1 MPTFRSALNLLRN
14 RSVIL
19 ALGIALGLIAGRRLA
34 WTAEL
39 TLPALAIVMTAAA
52 SQVPSS
58 ALAQPGRVLRSTAL
72 AVGASY
78 GVAAG
83 VTLALA
89 RWLVPEADLWTG
101 FVLVA
106 ASPPGVAVLPFS
118 ASLGGDTALALGGT
132 AGAYLAALAI
142 APLLATAL
150 VGPSLVQPARLL
162 IILGEL
168 VLVPLVVSRLLRRG
182 RLAERIAPWRGTV
195 VNWGLFV
202 VVLAA
207 VALNR
212 DLFLREPGV
221 LLRTGA
227 VCLAATFGLGLVGE
241 VALRRAG
248 VAEGERVSLGLFATV
263 KNSGFAT
270 ATALAL
276 VGERASVPGA
286 VMSAVIVVWLIWLE
300 VTPYRSPSRGKELG

>member
-1 MPTFRSALNLLRN
+1 MPTFRRALNLLRN
-14 RSVIL
+14 RTVIL
-19 ALGIALGLIAGRRLA
+19 ALGIALGLLGGPRLA
-34 WTAEL
+34 WTAQL

-58 ALAQPGRVLRSTAL
+58 AVSQPRLLLRSTAL
-72 AVGASY
+72 AVAASY
-78 GVAAG
+78 VVSAAI
-83 VTLALA
+83 TLALA
-89 RWLVPEADLWTG
+89 RWLAPETDLWTG

-118 ASLGGDTALALGGT
+118 VSLGGDSGLALGGT

-142 APLLATAL
+142 APLLAGVL
-150 VGPSLVQPARLL
+150 VGSSLIQPARLL
-162 IILGEL
+162 VILGEL
-168 VLVPLVVSRLLRRG
+168 VVGPLVLSRLLRRG

-212 DLFLREPGV
+212 DLFLREPLV

-227 VCLAATFGLGLVGE
+227 VCLAATFGVGLLGEGL
-241 VALRRAG
+241 LRRAG
-248 VAEGERVSLGLFATV
+248 VAQSERVSLQLFATV

-270 ATALAL
+270 ATGLALA
-276 VGERASVPGA
+276 GERASVPGA
-286 VMSAVIVVWLIWLE
+286 VMSAVIVLWLIWLE
-300 VTPYRSPSRGKELG
+300 VRRPPMVPL